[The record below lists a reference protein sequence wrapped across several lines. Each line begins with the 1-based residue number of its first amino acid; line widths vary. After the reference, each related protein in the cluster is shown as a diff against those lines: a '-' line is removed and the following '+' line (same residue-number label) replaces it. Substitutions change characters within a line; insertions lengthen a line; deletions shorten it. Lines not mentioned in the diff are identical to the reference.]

1 MSSFYFF
8 LLGLC
13 ICFYAPMPLVAN
25 DHGIPHRNLADS
37 MCPLDFTVLRKVIY
51 DSSKKFTFLD
61 IPRNCHTLLQGIR
74 LAQSNYLRV
83 SGNFSLPPNSSDACL
98 DDYQKLVH
106 EYIPW
111 LDIRFTCQFNSTL
124 IFSSCND
131 ITTQSRFEGLVSK
144 SELQDVKHLC
154 NRSLDDDS
162 SCRPCRDCLS
172 SIYHSYFRGTI
183 DGNTSDCSWYPFV
196 YAGALANR
204 DGPADSG
211 AAKCLFS
218 LDFTSTKAFNWRKKA
233 VLCATPLGTVFGLIV
248 AVIVVWRRRQKCKRI
263 CNSVTPDETGSGF
276 GIETIS
282 GDKSLVKFTFE
293 EIKMATKNFSRE
305 NIVGKGGYGNVYK
318 GTLKDGSEVAFKRF
332 KNCSAAGDATFA
344 HEVEVIASIN
354 HVNLVPFRG
363 YCTAT
368 VPMEG
373 HQRLIVCD
381 LMQNGSLH
389 DHLFGS
395 EVPKISWPI
404 RQKIA
409 IGVARGLAYLH
420 YGAQPAIIHRDV
432 KASNVLLDDTFEPKL
447 ADFGLAKFTPDD
459 FSHMS
464 TRVAGTLGY
473 VAPEYALY
481 GQLTER
487 TDVFGFGVVLLEL
500 LSSKKA
506 VISIDDHH
514 TLLLTDWAW
523 SLVEE
528 GRLLDVIDE
537 TMPELGPPEVMEKYV
552 LVAVLS
558 SHPQLHARP
567 TMDQIVRMLET
578 DSPVHS
584 NPQPGTTFC
593 SSRSMSSTFSG
604 DKNPCNRKINHSF

>member
-1 MSSFYFF
+1 
-8 LLGLC
+8 
-13 ICFYAPMPLVAN
+13 MPLVAN

-409 IGVARGLAYLH
+409 IGVARGLA
-420 YGAQPAIIHRDV
+420 
-432 KASNVLLDDTFEPKL
+432 
-447 ADFGLAKFTPDD
+447 
-459 FSHMS
+459 
-464 TRVAGTLGY
+464 
-473 VAPEYALY
+473 
-481 GQLTER
+481 
-487 TDVFGFGVVLLEL
+487 
-500 LSSKKA
+500 KKA